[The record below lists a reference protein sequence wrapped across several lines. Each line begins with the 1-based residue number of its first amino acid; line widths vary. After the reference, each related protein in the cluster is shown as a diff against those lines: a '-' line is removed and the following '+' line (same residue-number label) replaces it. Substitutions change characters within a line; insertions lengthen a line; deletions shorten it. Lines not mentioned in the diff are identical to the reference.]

1 MVKNKKSMQEEKSGK
16 KAGSMHA
23 EEQSDQIKDQQVKDK
38 EDKKSKYP
46 EDGDSEAQT
55 DEETDVQKEEEAEA
69 QTAVETDVQTEEEA
83 LATLEERLN
92 ESENKYLRLAAEFD
106 NYRKR
111 TLREKAELT
120 KLAGESILGGL
131 LPVIDDFDRA
141 VESMNQTGGTDAI
154 KKGIEL
160 IHVKFREFLKQKGVK
175 EIQAVGNEFNTDLHE
190 AVTKIPV
197 NSKKDK
203 GKIVDVVEKGYLL
216 HDKVLRYA
224 KVVVG
229 E

>member
-16 KAGSMHA
+16 KAGSIHA

-46 EDGDSEAQT
+46 EDGDAEVQT
-55 DEETDVQKEEEAEA
+55 DGETDVQK
-69 QTAVETDVQTEEEA
+69 EEEA

-120 KLAGESILGGL
+120 KLAGETILGGL

-141 VESMNQTGGTDAI
+141 VESINNTRETDAI
-154 KKGIEL
+154 KKGVEI
-160 IHVKFREFLKQKGVK
+160 IHVKFRDFLKQKGVK
-175 EIQAVGNEFNTDLHE
+175 EIQAMGNEFNTDLHE

-197 NSKKDK
+197 TSKKDK
-203 GKIVDVVEKGYLL
+203 GKIVDVIEKGYLL

>member
-23 EEQSDQIKDQQVKDK
+23 DEQSDQIKDQQVKDK

-46 EDGDSEAQT
+46 EDGETETQT
-55 DEETDVQKEEEAEA
+55 AEETETQSAEEAET
-69 QTAVETDVQTEEEA
+69 QTAEEA

-141 VESMNQTGGTDAI
+141 VESINNTRETDAI
-154 KKGIEL
+154 KKGVEI
-160 IHVKFREFLKQKGVK
+160 IHVKFRDFLKQKGVK
-175 EIQAVGNEFNTDLHE
+175 EIQALGNEFNTDLHE

-197 NSKKDK
+197 TSKKDK
-203 GKIVDVVEKGYLL
+203 GKIVEVVEKGYLL

>member
-16 KAGSMHA
+16 KAGSIHA

-46 EDGDSEAQT
+46 EDGDAEVQT
-55 DEETDVQKEEEAEA
+55 DGETDVQK
-69 QTAVETDVQTEEEA
+69 EEEA

-141 VESMNQTGGTDAI
+141 VESINNTRETDAI
-154 KKGIEL
+154 KKGVEI
-160 IHVKFREFLKQKGVK
+160 IHVKFRDFLKQKGVK
-175 EIQAVGNEFNTDLHE
+175 EIQAMGNEFNTDLHE

-197 NSKKDK
+197 TSKKDK
-203 GKIVDVVEKGYLL
+203 GKIVDVIEKGYLL

>member
-55 DEETDVQKEEEAEA
+55 DEETDVQKEEEA
-69 QTAVETDVQTEEEA
+69 

-141 VESMNQTGGTDAI
+141 VESINNTREIDAI

-175 EIQAVGNEFNTDLHE
+175 EIQAMGNEFNTDLHE

-197 NSKKDK
+197 NSRKDK
-203 GKIVDVVEKGYLL
+203 GKIVEVVEKGYIL

>member
-1 MVKNKKSMQEEKSGK
+1 MVKNEEGK
-16 KAGSMHA
+16 KTKDPKTGNA
-23 EEQSDQIKDQQVKDK
+23 EIRADQ
-38 EDKKSKYP
+38 
-46 EDGDSEAQT
+46 EA
-55 DEETDVQKEEEAEA
+55 DLQKEEESEA
-69 QTAVETDVQTEEEA
+69 TEDQEADLQTEEDK
-83 LATLEERLN
+83 LAVLEERLKEN
-92 ESENKYLRLAAEFD
+92 ENKYLRLAAEFD

-111 TLREKAELT
+111 TLREKAEMT
-120 KLAGESILGGL
+120 KFAAESIIGGL
-131 LPVIDDFDRA
+131 LPVVDDFDRA
-141 VESMNQTGGTDAI
+141 IESMNEASEIDAI
-154 KKGIEL
+154 KKGVEL

-175 EIQAVGNEFNTDLHE
+175 EIQAMGNEFNTDLHE

-197 NSKKDK
+197 TSKKDK

>member
-1 MVKNKKSMQEEKSGK
+1 MVKNKKSMQKEKSGK
-16 KAGSMHA
+16 KTGSIHA
-23 EEQSDQIKDQQVKDK
+23 EEQSDQIKDQQVKEK
-38 EDKKSKYP
+38 KKSKYT
-46 EDGDSEAQT
+46 EAGETESQT
-55 DEETDVQKEEEAEA
+55 DVEA
-69 QTAVETDVQTEEEA
+69 DVQTEEEA

-141 VESMNQTGGTDAI
+141 VESINNTREIDAI
-154 KKGIEL
+154 KKGVEI
-160 IHVKFREFLKQKGVK
+160 IHLKFIDFLKQKGVK
-175 EIQAVGNEFNTDLHE
+175 EIQALGSEFNTDLHE
-190 AVTKIPV
+190 AVTQIPV
-197 NSKKDK
+197 TSKKDK

>member
-16 KAGSMHA
+16 KAGGMHA
-23 EEQSDQIKDQQVKDK
+23 EKQSDQLKDQQVKDK

-46 EDGDSEAQT
+46 EEGNTETQTEEETEAQT
-55 DEETDVQKEEEAEA
+55 EA
-69 QTAVETDVQTEEEA
+69 QTEEETEAQTEEEEA

-141 VESMNQTGGTDAI
+141 VESMNQTSGTDAI
-154 KKGIEL
+154 KKGVEL

-175 EIQAVGNEFNTDLHE
+175 EIQALGNEFNTDLHE